1 MKILQDAMTQYS
13 DGMKGRSF
21 PPCFKGI
28 EEYEYWLDAEGDA
41 GAATKGLRKWVCRD
55 CSVSFQK
62 KCVTAKTCL
71 IPLIPVEKIIER
83 RSADD
88 FDSHLVPWEDLESSK
103 DPFQQSLYPNMFD
116 IVMGVIAE

>member
-1 MKILQDAMTQYS
+1 M
-13 DGMKGRSF
+13 
-21 PPCFKGI
+21 
-28 EEYEYWLDAEGDA
+28 
-41 GAATKGLRKWVCRD
+41 
-55 CSVSFQK
+55 
-62 KCVTAKTCL
+62 
-71 IPLIPVEKIIER
+71 EKIIER